1 MFEKVR
7 SNHSQ
12 TLCKIGAL
20 KNFAMFTGKHLC
32 WCLLLMKLK
41 SNFVK
46 KKLQHRCFCVNI
58 AKFLRACFFKKHL
71 WWLLLEDLKYASVPV
86 KTLVTVTW

>member
-12 TLCKIGAL
+12 MLYKIDAL
-20 KNFAMFTGKHLC
+20 KNF
-32 WCLLLMKLK
+32 
-41 SNFVK
+41 FVK
-46 KKLQHRCFCVNI
+46 KKLQHRCCPVNT

-71 WWLLLEDLKYASVPV
+71 WWLLLEDLKYASVSV